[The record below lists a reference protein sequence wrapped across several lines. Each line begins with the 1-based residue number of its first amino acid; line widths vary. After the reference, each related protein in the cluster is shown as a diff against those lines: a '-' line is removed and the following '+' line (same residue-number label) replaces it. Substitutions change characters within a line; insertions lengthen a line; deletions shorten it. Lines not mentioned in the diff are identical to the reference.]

1 MRIAVVG
8 TGAVGG
14 YFGGRLSLAGE
25 NVVFLARGE
34 HLRAIRESGLRVDSA
49 DGDFVVHPAQATDDA
64 AEVGSVDVVLLAVK
78 GWQVPGAIET
88 MRPLIGEETFIAP
101 LLNGVEA
108 PDQLAAAFGDRRVI
122 GGLCGLFGSLVGPA
136 HIQNTQ
142 PRPWI
147 TIGELDNKHTERI
160 ERLNAVFAAAGLQT
174 KIAPDIRVALW
185 EKLLF
190 VSPVGAVGAV
200 TRAPIG
206 VVRTISESRALLEG
220 VMTEVFHVARAHGV
234 HVADDVVTRTLAFWD
249 AESGEATTSMQRDI
263 LDGRPSELE
272 TQVGAVVR
280 AAHVIGMRAPHHEFL
295 YASLLPQERHARDE
309 IDFPE

>member
-1 MRIAVVG
+1 MRIAIVG

-14 YFGGRLSLAGE
+14 YFGGRLSVAGE
-25 NVVFLARGE
+25 NVIFLARGE
-34 HLRAIRESGLRVDSA
+34 HLRVMRESGLRVDSA
-49 DGDFVVHPAQATDDA
+49 DGDFVVHPIQATDNA
-64 AEVGSVDVVLLAVK
+64 ADVGPVDVVLLAVK

-88 MRPLIGEETFIAP
+88 MRPLIGEKTFIAP

-108 PDQLAAAFGDRRVI
+108 PDQLAAAFGDHRVI

-136 HIQNTQ
+136 HIQNDQ

-147 TIGELDNKHTERI
+147 TIGELDNAHTERI
-160 ERLNAVFAAAGLQT
+160 EQLNATFASAGLQT
-174 KIAPDIRVALW
+174 KIAPDIRAALW

-206 VVRTISESRALLEG
+206 VVRGISESRALLEG
-220 VMTEVFHVARAHGV
+220 VMTEVFQVARAHGV
-234 HVADDVVTRTLAFWD
+234 HVADDVVARTFAFWD
-249 AESGEATTSMQRDI
+249 VESGDATTSMQRDI

-280 AAHVIGMRAPHHEFL
+280 AARVVGVHAPHHEFL
-295 YASLLPQERHARDE
+295 YASLLPQERHAREE